1 MSIKSFILKK
11 TLQMKGMKADQAE
24 AIAKQISENPEL
36 AESMKA
42 LEDNKEVKEL
52 FEKIQKE
59 VEEKTK
65 GGMPQDLASVLIMGK
80 YKAQIMKHRQELE
93 PLMRLMGGMIGR

>member
-11 TLQMKGMKADQAE
+11 TLQMKGMKGDQAE
-24 AIAKQISENPEL
+24 AIAKQLSENPEI

-42 LEDNKEVKEL
+42 LEDNKEIKDL

-59 VEEKTK
+59 VEEKK
-65 GGMPQDLASVLIMGK
+65 KAGMPDDLAQVLIMGK
-80 YKAQIMKHRQELE
+80 YKNQIMKYRTELE
-93 PLMRLMGGMIGR
+93 PLMRLMGGMGGK

>member
-1 MSIKSFILKK
+1 MSIKSFLLKK

-24 AIAKQISENPEL
+24 AIAKQLSENPEL

-42 LEDNKEVKEL
+42 LEDNKEIKEL

-65 GGMPQDLASVLIMGK
+65 GGMHPDLASALIMGK
-80 YKAQIMKHRQELE
+80 YKAQIMKYRKNSNL
-93 PLMRLMGGMIGR
+93 LCA